1 MLDITILYIL
11 LALLLFGVLVF
22 VHELGHYLAARACG
36 VRVIEFAIGMG
47 PKLLRWTSKK
57 TNIKYSLRLFPVG
70 GFCSMEGEG
79 ELDNLKS
86 DDDSDNLFVSDSE
99 LPDDSRSYK
108 NKPAWVKLIILV
120 AGPFMNIL
128 LGVVMTFVMVIATRG
143 SDGQILLASNTVAE
157 FGEMAISAETGLRLG
172 DKVIKVGNV
181 SVHTGQELSYEI
193 SMQGGELQDYSQYI
207 GDNSYVNRKVVT
219 MDLTVIRDGE
229 TLLLEDVKFLGE
241 QVEGTVLG
249 NTDFLVAREDAT
261 FANVIKQSWYR
272 SLSSVKMVWD
282 SLIGLLTGRF
292 ALSSVSGPIGTTQVI
307 TEAARSGWYMLLY
320 IFIVI
325 SMNLGVFNL
334 LPVLPLDGGHV
345 VFALYELIFRKPAP
359 KKVEETCQ
367 LIGVMLMF
375 GLMIVVTFKDLFSLF

>member
-1 MLDITILYIL
+1 M

-22 VHELGHYLAARACG
+22 VHELGHYIAARTCG

-57 TNIKYSLRLFPVG
+57 TGIKYSLRLFPVG

-79 ELDNLKS
+79 ELNNPTKADDVEDN
-86 DDDSDNLFVSDSE
+86 
-99 LPDDSRSYK
+99 DDSRSYK
-108 NKPAWVKLIILV
+108 NKPSWVRLIILI

-128 LGVVMTFVMVIATRG
+128 LGVIMTFVMVIATRD

-157 FGEMAISAETGLRLG
+157 FGDMAISAETGLCQG
-172 DKVIKVGNV
+172 DTVIKVGNV

-207 GDNSYVNRKVVT
+207 GDNSYVNRRVVAL
-219 MDLTVIRDGE
+219 DLTVIRDGE

-241 QVEGTVLG
+241 EVEGTVLG
-249 NTDFLVAREDAT
+249 NTDFNVYREEAT
-261 FANVIKQSWYR
+261 FGNVVKQSWYR

-282 SLIGLLTGRF
+282 SLIGLITGRF

-307 TEAARSGWYMLLY
+307 TQAARSGWYMLLY

-334 LPVLPLDGGHV
+334 LPILPLDGGHV
-345 VFALYELIFRKPAP
+345 VFSLYELVFRRPVP

-367 LIGVMLMF
+367 LIGVVLMF
-375 GLMIVVTFKDLFSLF
+375 GLMIVVTFKDIFTLF